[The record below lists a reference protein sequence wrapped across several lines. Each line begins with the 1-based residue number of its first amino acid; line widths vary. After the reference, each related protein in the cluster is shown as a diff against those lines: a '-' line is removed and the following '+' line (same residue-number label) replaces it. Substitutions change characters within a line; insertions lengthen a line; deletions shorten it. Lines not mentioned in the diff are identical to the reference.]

1 MRTLAVLLAA
11 VLTATGCG
19 RPEKVTV
26 LAAAS
31 LTEAFEVLG
40 RDSDVRFSFAGS
52 QQLAA
57 QVEAG
62 APVDVVATA
71 DADVM
76 AHLGRAGLVDPPV
89 TFARNRL
96 AIAVAPGNP
105 LRIQGVADLARRELK
120 VVLADPSVP
129 AGRYA
134 AQALDRVGAHVKPV
148 SLELDV
154 KAVARKVA
162 AGDADAGIVYAT
174 DVAPGAR
181 VDLPEADN
189 VVATYPVAVV
199 TATKNRRGAEAFVA
213 RLLGPPGRDA
223 LTARGFLLP

>member
-1 MRTLAVLLAA
+1 MRRTLAVLLAA
-11 VLTATGCG
+11 ALTATGCG
-19 RPEKVTV
+19 SPEKVTV

-31 LTEAFEVLG
+31 LTEAFADLG
-40 RDSDVRFSFAGS
+40 AGVTFAFAGS

-71 DADVM
+71 DVDVM
-76 AHLGRAGLVDPPV
+76 ARLQRAGLVGSPV

-105 LRIQGVADLARRELK
+105 LGLRGLADLARDGLN
-120 VVLADPSVP
+120 VVLADPTVP

-134 AQALDRVGAHVKPV
+134 TQVLDRAGVRVRPV

-162 AGDADAGIVYAT
+162 AGEADAGIVYAT
-174 DVAPGAR
+174 DSADR
-181 VDLPEADN
+181 VSIPEADN

-199 TATKNRRGAEAFVA
+199 TATANRPEAEAFVA
-213 RLLGPPGRDA
+213 HLLGPQGRKA
-223 LTARGFLLP
+223 LTARGFELP